1 MHNLDTYLK
10 ETLPVNASDE
20 FKEWVERHCDTPIP
34 LAKMLSEL
42 APGVVPQGVELHEEI
57 QVTLEEDGEEEV
69 AEQTSENMY
78 EQYQRT
84 GKVGCTLL

>member
-1 MHNLDTYLK
+1 M
-10 ETLPVNASDE
+10 NASDE

-42 APGVVPQGVELHEEI
+42 APGVVPRGVELHEEI

-69 AEQTSENMY
+69 AEQTSEICMSSIRGL
-78 EQYQRT
+78 ERLA
-84 GKVGCTLL
+84 VRFFEVI